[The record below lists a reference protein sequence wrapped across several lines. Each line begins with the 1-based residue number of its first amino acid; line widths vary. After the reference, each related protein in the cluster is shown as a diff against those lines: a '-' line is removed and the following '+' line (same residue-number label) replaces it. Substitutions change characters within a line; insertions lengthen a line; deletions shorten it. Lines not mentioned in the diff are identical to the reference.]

1 MTIMDDELRK
11 IVEEMEVPNIAIIGK
26 TGTGKSTLI
35 NKVFGVE
42 KAETDAGWPVTQSF
56 KLYTP
61 DHSSVDTRKPINL
74 YDSAGYEANKEQE
87 FKVNLF
93 DFIETKQAEGL
104 EAQIHLIWYVINA
117 ASKRVEGFDA
127 DIINELNG
135 LAIPVIIVLSQCDIV
150 SPEDIDKLKDV
161 IRNCEFNKAYDILEV
176 AAKPLERYNGPICKA
191 FGLEELVSKTVELLP
206 TIYSDAIVANQ
217 IVNIGYKKKVAWK
230 YIAAAATTCFGAGF
244 FPVPLLAVIAMT
256 SSQVGLLKVI
266 AKLYKSD
273 DIIEIIDQISGQ
285 TIVTAI
291 SVPATGALE
300 ISATFLVGL
309 FPPGFLATEAVA
321 GALAA
326 TYVVMMGLTYTSVFE
341 KFYKRRLNRPQ
352 SKQEI
357 KEFLERTF
365 REELHKYLRI
375 RVNSKES
382 LDHIRD
388 DFLSDRDQD
397 DQD

>member
-11 IVEEMEVPNIAIIGK
+11 IVEEMEAPNIAIIGK

-42 KAETDAGWPVTQSF
+42 KAETNTGLPVTQSF

-74 YDSAGYEANKEQE
+74 YDSAGYEANKEHE
-87 FKVNLF
+87 FQANLLN
-93 DFIETKQAEGL
+93 FIETQKAEGL
-104 EAQIHLIWYVINA
+104 ESQIHLVWYVINA
-117 ASKRVEGFDA
+117 ASKRFEGFDA
-127 DIINELNG
+127 DIINELNR

-150 SPEDIDKLKDV
+150 SYEDIYKLKDV
-161 IRNCEFNKAYDILEV
+161 IINCKFNKAYDILEV
-176 AAKPLERYNGPICKA
+176 AAKPLEKYNGPICQA

-217 IVNIGYKKKVAWK
+217 IVSIGEKKRVAWK
-230 YIAAAATTCFGAGF
+230 YIAAAAATCFASGF
-244 FPVPLLAVIAMT
+244 VPVPLTSVIAMT
-256 SSQVGLLKVI
+256 SSQVGLLKAI
-266 AKLYKSD
+266 AKLYNSD
-273 DIIEIIDQISGQ
+273 DILEIIDQISGQ

-291 SVPATGALE
+291 SVPATAALE

-309 FPPGFLATEAVA
+309 FPPGFLVA
-321 GALAA
+321 EVAAGGVAA

-341 KFYKRRLNRPQ
+341 KLSKRRLNRPQ
-352 SKQEI
+352 SRQEI
-357 KEFLERTF
+357 KEFLKRTF
-365 REELHKYLRI
+365 RQELQRYLTI
-375 RVNSKES
+375 KVNSKES
-382 LDHIRD
+382 LDQIRD
-388 DFLSDRDQD
+388 DFLSDRAQD

>member
-1 MTIMDDELRK
+1 
-11 IVEEMEVPNIAIIGK
+11 EMRAPNIAIIGK

-42 KAETDAGWPVTQSF
+42 KAETNTGWPVSKSF

-61 DHSSVDTRKPINL
+61 DHRSVDTSKPINL

-93 DFIETKQAEGL
+93 NFIENKKSEGL
-104 EAQIHLIWYVINA
+104 ESQIHLVWYVINA
-117 ASKRVEGFDA
+117 ASKRFEGFDA
-127 DIINELNG
+127 DIINELNR

-150 SPEDIDKLKDV
+150 SYEDIYKLKDV
-161 IRNCEFNKAYDILEV
+161 IINCEFNKAYDILEV
-176 AAKPLERYNGPICKA
+176 AAKPLEKYNQPICQA

-217 IVNIGYKKKVAWK
+217 IVSIGEKKRVAWK
-230 YIAAAATTCFGAGF
+230 YIAAAAATCFGAGF
-244 FPVPLLAVIAMT
+244 VPVPFSSVIAMT
-256 SSQVGLLKVI
+256 SSQVGLLKAI
-266 AKLYKSD
+266 AKLYNSD
-273 DIIEIIDQISGQ
+273 DIIEILEPISGP
-285 TIVTAI
+285 TAATALT
-291 SVPATGALE
+291 VAATGALE

-309 FPPGFLATEAVA
+309 FPPGFLAAEAAA

-326 TYVVMMGLTYTSVFE
+326 TYVVIMGLTYTSVFE
-341 KFYKRRLNRPQ
+341 KFSKRRLSGPEG
-352 SKQEI
+352 KQEI

-365 REELHKYLRI
+365 RQELQRYLTI
-375 RVNSKES
+375 KVTSKEKI
-382 LDHIRD
+382 DQIRD
-388 DFLSDRDQD
+388 DFLSERDQD